1 MGLLYL
7 SATVSKFHACLNFS
21 PRHELAQ
28 HLLALSSLKPLIHSE
43 SWWGSNNSNY
53 GRAIHHFNRVSNCM
67 SLMIFLFSSVN
78 FPTVTQRVFPS
89 SDVRC
94 CVVYGSPLSFTTRY
108 KRNTVIMH
116 LSEGGGCHSVEV
128 GERETE
134 RERERERGSGIVC
147 VNSSNSCRN

>member
-116 LSEGGGCHSVEV
+116 LSEGGGVSFCRGGRERDRERE
-128 GERETE
+128 GERE
-134 RERERERGSGIVC
+134 RIRHCVC
-147 VNSSNSCRN
+147 Q